1 MSLSAVLTACVFA
14 AFLAAMVA
22 WIDRWRETRLT
33 VVRPVQRARVQLARV
48 PVAPTARKR
57 AA

>member
-1 MSLSAVLTACVFA
+1 MSLSFVLTACVFA
-14 AFLAAMVA
+14 AVLAAMVA
-22 WIDRWRETRLT
+22 WVDRWRETRLT

-48 PVAPTARKR
+48 SVTPTARKR